1 MVVSSAVMSMSV
13 TAGTAD
19 GFCAHAVQL
28 TEDHG
33 RTETL
38 SPAGRAASCL
48 TVPSPP
54 RAADAVSSPAQ
65 REARQAG
72 VTALLCK

>member
-19 GFCAHAVQL
+19 GFCTHAVQL
-28 TEDHG
+28 AEDHG

-38 SPAGRAASCL
+38 SSAGRTASCL